1 MIECSRKERSRIFYI
16 YRNHSAS
23 AEKNKNERMLQM
35 KKFMKITAIVMALA
49 LLVSVFASCGGGQDN
64 GGNSADNGAAAA
76 DAVKGETQTWGNIT
90 VLVPEGMTLKGGN
103 ILDENNPDVVNISK
117 SDNAMNYFLI
127 TINDDEDGVKSGIES
142 TREGND
148 GAKDVTVDAGASWT
162 GVTYE
167 YSGMDVFQIYA
178 EFDGRFAVVQSY
190 GFAADSDTSKAI
202 LSSLKVA
209 AKAD

>member
-1 MIECSRKERSRIFYI
+1 
-16 YRNHSAS
+16 
-23 AEKNKNERMLQM
+23 M

-49 LLVSVFASCGGGQDN
+49 LLVCAFASCGGQGSGDAS
-64 GGNSADNGAAAA
+64 SADGGAAAA

-90 VLVPEGMTLKGGN
+90 VLVPEDMTLKGGN
-103 ILDENNPDVVNISK
+103 VLDEKNPDVVNISK
-117 SDNAMNYFLI
+117 KDNAMNYFLI
-127 TINDDEDGVKSGIES
+127 TINDDEEGVKSGIDS
-142 TREGND
+142 TREVND
-148 GAKDVTVDAGASWT
+148 GAKDVTVDAGASWK

-178 EFDGRFAVVQSY
+178 DFDGRFAVVQSY
-190 GFAADSDTSKAI
+190 GFAADSDVSKAI